1 MSQQATCHPLCLR
14 SDPRRVIL
22 CNCNCRGTRH
32 GERWVEENGFDEI
45 RKYYSALQAKFD
57 RWEINSR
64 KRALKIRSLKGGLA
78 KRRAAG

>member
-1 MSQQATCHPLCLR
+1 M
-14 SDPRRVIL
+14 
-22 CNCNCRGTRH
+22 
-32 GERWVEENGFDEI
+32 EENGFDEI